1 MTGALSALTFAN
13 PALLWFLLALPAIW
27 WLLRAVPP
35 APRRVRFAPFR
46 LLADLMSRREEA
58 QRTPWWL
65 LLVRL
70 ALVAAL
76 IIAMAGPRIDPGQ
89 AGDLAKGRKGPVL
102 IVVDDGW
109 ASAPRWPRVLE
120 ALQALLKAAGD
131 AGQPV
136 ILLPT
141 APRVGAAAP
150 EPQAAD
156 RLKERVAA
164 MQPSALTPDRRAAA
178 KLLAKLPMKPA
189 EVVWLSD
196 GLDHGAAAEFAR
208 ALKRAAVP
216 HAVLRVR
223 MPETADLPL
232 ATMPPV
238 IRGGEVT
245 VVARRVVTG
254 PTKRVRAL
262 LKARNGRTLATADVV
277 FRGQARTAFA
287 SMKVP
292 LAVRNQAA
300 MITLSGQGHAAAVW
314 LLDDAARQRSVLVLS
329 GETRGRDQPLLSPA
343 YYVIKALEPLAEVA
357 EAPSIAAVDERLG
370 PGLSMLVLAD
380 VGRLDATRR
389 QKIARWVREGGVL
402 LRFAG
407 ARLAAGADDL
417 VPVKLRLG
425 GRQLGAVLSW
435 EKPQGLAPFPDRSP
449 FAGLVPDRDVVV
461 RQQVLA
467 EPDPTLP
474 DHTWARLA
482 DGTPLITARRM
493 GKGLIVL
500 VHVTASP
507 DWSNLPMTGLFVDM
521 LKRVLEL
528 APPARAVAARA
539 AGLAG
544 GERTGMERAV
554 QAAATANGEGVYTP
568 IRVLDGFGALIPPPP
583 EAMPVPAAAMRDLR
597 PGPQHP
603 PGLYALGGRTRALNV
618 THKGFRLEAMAL
630 PAGGFVREAYARQP
644 VRDLAPP
651 FYAAAAGLFLLDG
664 LAMLWLAGAAVLP
677 VAGVWRRRPGMGRPG
692 HAGMRGNLWLG
703 PVLAAGLLLAALA
716 VGVMAGAGAALA
728 QAPEDAAA
736 DRAGE
741 APRKAD
747 EAAALAFAMKATAR
761 TRFAYVI
768 TGNAAVDEISR
779 AGLSGL
785 SEYLAERTSVE
796 PGEPMAVNIEK
807 DEIAFFPLIYWPVL
821 PDAPALSPR
830 AVAKLDTYL
839 KNGGTILFDTRDALD
854 AEAAPDGMTPA
865 RQALRRLLADLD
877 IPPLEPVPRTHVLTR
892 SFYLIQRFPGRY
904 ESGPLWVEVTS
915 AGREREKLSVGN
927 ADGVSSV
934 LITGNDMAGA
944 WALTPSGQPL
954 LPVTGGVRQREH
966 AIRAGINIVMYA
978 LTGNYK
984 ADQVHLPAI
993 LQRLGQ

>member
-13 PALLWFLLALPAIW
+13 PALLWFLLGLPVIW

-35 APRRVRFAPFR
+35 APQRVRFAPFR
-46 LLADLMSRREEA
+46 LLAELRPRREEA
-58 QRTPWWL
+58 RRTPWWL
-65 LLVRL
+65 LLIRL

-102 IVVDDGW
+102 IAVDDGW
-109 ASAPRWPRVLE
+109 ASAPRWPQVQE
-120 ALQALLKAAGD
+120 ALQALLKAAGN
-131 AGQPV
+131 AGRPV

-141 APRVGAAAP
+141 APKAAALSL
-150 EPQAAD
+150 EPQPAD
-156 RLKERVAA
+156 VLKDRVEA
-164 MQPSALTPDRRAAA
+164 MQPAALAPDRRAAA
-178 KLLAKLPMKPA
+178 ALLSKLAVRPG

-196 GLDHGAAAEFAR
+196 GLDHGAVAGFAQ
-208 ALKRAAVP
+208 ALKRVAAP
-216 HAVLRVR
+216 DAVLRVR
-223 MPETADLPL
+223 LPDAADLPL
-232 ATMPPV
+232 VTMPPV

-245 VVARRVVTG
+245 VAAQRAVTG
-254 PTKRVRAL
+254 PTRKVRAL
-262 LKARNGRTLATADVV
+262 LKARNGRTLATADVI
-277 FRGQARTAFA
+277 FRGQAKTAFA
-287 SMKVP
+287 SIKVP

-300 MITLSGQGHAAAVW
+300 MITLSGQVHAGAVW
-314 LLDDAARQRSVLVLS
+314 LLDDATRQRSVLVLS

-343 YYVIKALEPLAEVA
+343 YYVVKALEPLAEVA
-357 EAPSIAAVDERLG
+357 EAPSIATVDERLG

-380 VGRLDATRR
+380 VGRLDASRR
-389 QKIARWVREGGVL
+389 QKIARWLREGGVL
-402 LRFAG
+402 VRFAG
-407 ARLAAGADDL
+407 PRLAAGADDL
-417 VPVKLRLG
+417 VPVRLRLG

-435 EKPQGLAPFPDRSP
+435 EKPQGLAPFPEKSP
-449 FAGLVPDRDVVV
+449 FAGLVPDREVVV
-461 RQQVLA
+461 RRQVLA

-493 GKGLIVL
+493 GEGLVVL

-507 DWSNLPMTGLFVDM
+507 DWSNLPMTGLFVEM
-521 LKRVLEL
+521 LRRILEL
-528 APPARAVAARA
+528 APPARPVTLRA
-539 AGLAG
+539 AALAG
-544 GERTGMERAV
+544 AHGAGAERAV
-554 QAAATANGEGVYTP
+554 QTAAAANGEGVYTP
-568 IRVLDGFGALIPPPP
+568 LKTLDGFGALQPPPP
-583 EAMPVPAAAMRDLR
+583 EAMPVPAVEMRDLR
-597 PGPQHP
+597 PDPRHP
-603 PGLYALGGRTRALNV
+603 PGIYAMGGRTKALNV
-618 THKGFRLEAMAL
+618 TFRGFRLKAL
-630 PAGGFVREAYARQP
+630 DPPAGGFVRETYARQP
-644 VRDLAPP
+644 VRDLAPS

-664 LAMLWLAGAAVLP
+664 LAMLWLAGAAMLLG
-677 VAGVWRRRPGMGRPG
+677 AGVMHGRRKHRGRPAQFRG
-692 HAGMRGNLWLG
+692 VRAAAWLWPGLTAGVLLG
-703 PVLAAGLLLAALA
+703 ALA
-716 VGVMAGAGAALA
+716 VGMAVGAGAVLA
-728 QAPEDAAA
+728 QT
-736 DRAGE
+736 AGE
-741 APRKAD
+741 GAGKAAERKD
-747 EAAALAFAMKATAR
+747 EAAALAFAMKATSR

-768 TGNAAVDEISR
+768 TGNDRVDEISR
-779 AGLSGL
+779 AGLFGL

-796 PGEPMAVNIEK
+796 PGEPMAVDIEK

-821 PDAPALSPR
+821 PDAPSLSPK

-892 SFYLIQRFPGRY
+892 SFYLLQRFPGRY
-904 ESGPLWVEVTS
+904 ESGQLWVEVTS

-934 LITGNDMAGA
+934 LITGNDLAGA
-944 WALTPSGQPL
+944 WALTPSGQPM
-954 LPVTGGVRQREH
+954 LPVAGGARQREM